1 MTIKENIEFNPEV
14 RLQDQSQEFQNWLM
28 ENCLSKIA
36 GLTPDMWD
44 EFERP
49 KSYTF
54 QVEDFNVVLIPKY
67 LYSTRS
73 SWAIGGYKI
82 NINGTESI

>member
-14 RLQDQSQEFQNWLM
+14 RLQDQSQEFQDWLM

-54 QVEDFNVVLIPKY
+54 TIDNLQVILIPKY

-73 SWAIGGYKI
+73 SWAIGSYKI

>member
-1 MTIKENIEFNPEV
+1 MNIFSSFFFLMIFSFV
-14 RLQDQSQEFQNWLM
+14 TFSQ
-28 ENCLSKIA
+28 ENCLSKIV
-36 GLTPDMWD
+36 GLTPDSWD

-54 QVEDFNVVLIPKY
+54 QVEGLNIVLIPKY